1 MKRQEGKH
9 EGRNS
14 TEVGHAHQPP
24 TLLLHSL
31 CKDGSLQSVLAL
43 PSLGYPCAKRKTN
56 GLPTLQARDDTLL
69 TLSKQVQLAPLQM
82 PKAQRTQKELG
93 HIQLH
98 CLDPWTFPVSTAQ
111 MPPGTFLRWRRSIHH
126 GNVYISGFVL
136 SPILLKKKN
145 PILSSTLIQEMNMN
159 RTRPSLNVTSSS
171 SLGQDQF
178 SLICASQLLQQQLP
192 FITHQTQQQAMSFT
206 CT

>member
-1 MKRQEGKH
+1 MPT
-9 EGRNS
+9 NPLPYYS
-14 TEVGHAHQPP
+14 TPYVQMAVSNQSWP
-24 TLLLHSL
+24 
-31 CKDGSLQSVLAL
+31 CSLQAIPV
-43 PSLGYPCAKRKTN
+43 PRERKTN
-56 GLPTLQARDDTLL
+56 GLPTPEARGDTVL
-69 TLSKQVQLAPLQM
+69 TLSKLVQLAPLQM

-111 MPPGTFLRWRRSIHH
+111 MPPGSFLRWRRSIHY

-136 SPILLKKKN
+136 PPILFKKKN
-145 PILSSTLIQEMNMN
+145 PILRSTLIQEMNMN
-159 RTRPSLNVTSSS
+159 RTRPSLNVISSCS
-171 SLGQDQF
+171 PGQDQL

-192 FITHQTQQQAMSFT
+192 FITCQTQQQATSFT